1 MIVPHGTI
9 DRTGNETAAVSA
21 RAGGLVC
28 EGVERFEARD
38 EVLATGC
45 VVGFEVK
52 GLLNKLG
59 ALSRARSW
67 GNWRS
72 LLEGVLSTGSST
84 SCRAFPFSGIRVVF
98 FTDRSGGDVE
108 AANRGRIVSYD
119 EEYMILSAPDVD
131 KLDPAEPPT
140 ALAGC
145 YYAGSTSRTPVSVL
159 KPSNAL
165 RFGVFQKATAA
176 FFLFRDLVPCLPY
189 AGCAISNS
197 LAPVSQLLG
206 PKVLPA
212 PDTSSE
218 YFGPASNFPFGRDI
232 QKSSGGLRFVQRN
245 KNGCFL
251 RRFLGYEILRR
262 TIFDRDGRESAKFE
276 RENSDIPY
284 FTSFPSLRPWSRGL
298 GRCGRWS
305 PGRSRVGS
313 CGRGRVGS
321 CGRVGRG
328 VGGRGA
334 GGRGAGSAPAEIR
347 QQ

>member
-1 MIVPHGTI
+1 MNSS
-9 DRTGNETAAVSA
+9 DFMSN
-21 RAGGLVC
+21 
-28 EGVERFEARD
+28 
-38 EVLATGC
+38 
-45 VVGFEVK
+45 
-52 GLLNKLG
+52 GLL
-59 ALSRARSW
+59 
-67 GNWRS
+67 
-72 LLEGVLSTGSST
+72 
-84 SCRAFPFSGIRVVF
+84 AFPFSGIRVVF

-159 KPSNAL
+159 KPSNTL
-165 RFGVFQKATAA
+165 RFGVFQKATAG

-218 YFGPASNFPFGRDI
+218 YFGPASNFLFGCDI
-232 QKSSGGLRFVQRN
+232 QKSSGGLRFVQGN
-245 KNGCFL
+245 NNGCFL
-251 RRFLGYEILRR
+251 RRFLGHEILRS
-262 TIFDRDGRESAKFE
+262 TIFDRDGRELAKFE

-284 FTSFPSLRPWSRGL
+284 FTSFPKSGANLRNRGGWSR
-298 GRCGRWS
+298 RYH
-305 PGRSRVGS
+305 
-313 CGRGRVGS
+313 
-321 CGRVGRG
+321 
-328 VGGRGA
+328 GGRAAGWVAAGWVAASGGA
-334 GGRGAGSAPAEIR
+334 APGGAAPGGAAPGGAALGALKRGA
-347 QQ
+347 